1 MTKKKEREKG
11 TKGLKR
17 AVGTQDMAPATEL
30 NGNGYTHVLDT
41 PRILNANNPY
51 GARPEDFLSRVSN
64 FAIIES
70 TLVKSF

>member
-1 MTKKKEREKG
+1 
-11 TKGLKR
+11 
-17 AVGTQDMAPATEL
+17 MAPSEV
-30 NGNGYTHVLDT
+30 NGNGAGSNGYTHIVDT

-70 TLVKSF
+70 TLVRCIL